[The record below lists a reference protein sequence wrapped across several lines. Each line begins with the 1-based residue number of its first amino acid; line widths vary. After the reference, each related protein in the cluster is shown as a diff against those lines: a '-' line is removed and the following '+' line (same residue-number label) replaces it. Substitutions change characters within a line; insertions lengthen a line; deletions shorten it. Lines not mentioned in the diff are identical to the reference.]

1 MQITFESDS
10 VNFILG
16 SFNALQFGTYSMIK
30 LFGVPSCNK
39 IRDAKVILESNNI
52 EYQFI
57 NVKKTP
63 IPEKQL
69 KEIIKQLG
77 MEKVLNKQGLTYKKL
92 GLKQMNLNNT
102 QQLQWLLK
110 EQSMIKRPLLENNG
124 HYLIDSEESTIL
136 AFCR

>member
-1 MQITFESDS
+1 
-10 VNFILG
+10 
-16 SFNALQFGTYSMIK
+16 MIK

-92 GLKQMNLNNT
+92 GLKQMNLNDT
-102 QQLQWLLK
+102 QRLQWLLK

-124 HYLIDSEESTIL
+124 HYLIDWEESTIL

>member
-1 MQITFESDS
+1 
-10 VNFILG
+10 
-16 SFNALQFGTYSMIK
+16 MIK

-52 EYQFI
+52 GFQFI
-57 NVKKTP
+57 NIKKTP
-63 IPEKQL
+63 IPENQL
-69 KEIIKQLG
+69 KEIINQLG

-92 GLKQMNLNNT
+92 GLKQMNLNDT
-102 QQLQWLLK
+102 QRLQWLLK